1 MVLCQSPC
9 AQPRAKKLRESFEF
23 NNSVNH
29 RGSPLQNDKTC
40 FTTVR
45 CAAGPMQH
53 LQKTQVRV
61 QNFGFL
67 LLKVHVSNPA
77 AFRHATAK
85 SRFTKTHRENKTD
98 TAQEA
103 SLLSTQFP
111 PIMLEKFGA
120 RINAGSPAVSFHGVA
135 CCGSSSFSEVKGTE
149 RNECPH
155 QHSFGIREQKLCHG
169 EEEVRFSEKT
179 GSFAPFSLSQKGQSR
194 QTQGELARYSELI
207 MRTNIF

>member
-1 MVLCQSPC
+1 MRFLSVLILLLHRMHQSQNEKSLCPVTLRVRQVHRALIMWCQDLESLNFWIRETPFSFFPMSHNDATMLCEMLENSQTLQGNEFRFPAIPWSCTAKNVQLAGSRFAFCCSIILFLTGESSQLSLIGVLTVLCQSPC

-40 FTTVR
+40 LTTVR

-77 AFRHATAK
+77 AFA
-85 SRFTKTHRENKTD
+85 
-98 TAQEA
+98 
-103 SLLSTQFP
+103 
-111 PIMLEKFGA
+111 
-120 RINAGSPAVSFHGVA
+120 
-135 CCGSSSFSEVKGTE
+135 
-149 RNECPH
+149 
-155 QHSFGIREQKLCHG
+155 
-169 EEEVRFSEKT
+169 
-179 GSFAPFSLSQKGQSR
+179 
-194 QTQGELARYSELI
+194 
-207 MRTNIF
+207 